1 MNFIEKIKKNL
12 SGILFII
19 FSLFS
24 YIWLNYLLY
33 HLINLKI
40 NMWYVTT
47 PILLLLHILLLR
59 FITLRWIYEW
69 QFPVQCIN
77 LYFSSVPQAK
87 ANRTQLLKMKEGISV
102 LLELTG
108 GVQRSHINAIKQG
121 ILKVSRIIEQFADV
135 VERYRKLSKKQTEAY
150 QAFLNL
156 DNDMGRFGFKE
167 YFTNLNTLNLSA
179 KTKCEWKLS
188 AKNQI
193 SNAIY
198 KYKLLQINL
207 DLRIVIDLLDE
218 FICERYGLLSFTKWK
233 NIFNNDAFCSIEKIH
248 CDFIRGLSDFTIEEH
263 RINHIQYMLVKSDSK
278 FEEDDEPN
286 PQTKSK
292 TLLIMCCPNGG
303 PYELGS
309 LTKCNFF
316 LSNSIDL
323 LLWNYRGYGFSKGK
337 ATFNRSRRDIEL
349 VYDDVVR
356 VAKYEK
362 IGVYG
367 YSIGGVAAMHLAAV
381 RKVDVLISDR
391 NFASISDAAYGL
403 KYGLILLLLFKMI
416 CVRSDRTMKEFFK
429 AKCPKIVLCSPSDS
443 LIMSN
448 ATIKT
453 GISRYVMK
461 NCIEGSTTESALEFL
476 IGKNDMKIFIDNI
489 FRVLVYV
496 KNVQRKSEQDEEDEP
511 KEANQINSMNVGSST
526 KVYDKLI
533 DDEHNEDIILT
544 TANQSIKDDD
554 LINECLYNFIH
565 LFTSSCTENID
576 YCVKENLSMRR
587 TKIMLQCLFD
597 NILVWGCRTVDEP
610 NAETFLENVTNKMFD
625 PALTLAL
632 LNKAE
637 SELSKIVNSVKYSNN
652 EIITAVNAL
661 QPIMKKMIDNY
672 HLLIPKNE
680 VIDSNALIPEEK
692 KEEKSMR
699 SIIEKLQCYLI
710 RLKCGH
716 NGLATPAE
724 NDVLLYYLKK
734 AKFI

>member
-1 MNFIEKIKKNL
+1 
-12 SGILFII
+12 
-19 FSLFS
+19 
-24 YIWLNYLLY
+24 
-33 HLINLKI
+33 
-40 NMWYVTT
+40 
-47 PILLLLHILLLR
+47 
-59 FITLRWIYEW
+59 
-69 QFPVQCIN
+69 
-77 LYFSSVPQAK
+77 
-87 ANRTQLLKMKEGISV
+87 
-102 LLELTG
+102 
-108 GVQRSHINAIKQG
+108 
-121 ILKVSRIIEQFADV
+121 
-135 VERYRKLSKKQTEAY
+135 
-150 QAFLNL
+150 
-156 DNDMGRFGFKE
+156 
-167 YFTNLNTLNLSA
+167 
-179 KTKCEWKLS
+179 
-188 AKNQI
+188 
-193 SNAIY
+193 
-198 KYKLLQINL
+198 
-207 DLRIVIDLLDE
+207 
-218 FICERYGLLSFTKWK
+218 
-233 NIFNNDAFCSIEKIH
+233 
-248 CDFIRGLSDFTIEEH
+248 
-263 RINHIQYMLVKSDSK
+263 
-278 FEEDDEPN
+278 
-286 PQTKSK
+286 
-292 TLLIMCCPNGG
+292 
-303 PYELGS
+303 
-309 LTKCNFF
+309 
-316 LSNSIDL
+316 
-323 LLWNYRGYGFSKGK
+323 
-337 ATFNRSRRDIEL
+337 
-349 VYDDVVR
+349 
-356 VAKYEK
+356 
-362 IGVYG
+362 
-367 YSIGGVAAMHLAAV
+367 
-381 RKVDVLISDR
+381 
-391 NFASISDAAYGL
+391 
-403 KYGLILLLLFKMI
+403 
-416 CVRSDRTMKEFFK
+416 
-429 AKCPKIVLCSPSDS
+429 
-443 LIMSN
+443 
-448 ATIKT
+448 
-453 GISRYVMK
+453 MK

-576 YCVKENLSMRR
+576 YCVNENLSMRR